1 MTREEILLV
10 EVDDSS
16 NQKAKVQSII
26 EVDIEIINEKIQLL
40 KTNITKAKRVVKDK
54 LKSLKAIDENI
65 VQVDY
70 FKVQHDM
77 ATLKLWE
84 DFKAEYFPE
93 ITEAS
98 NVKTIIQG

>member
-10 EVDDSS
+10 EVDQTT
-16 NQKAKVQSII
+16 NQKAKVESII

-40 KTNITKAKRVVKDK
+40 KNNITKAKRAVKEK
-54 LKSLKAIDENI
+54 LKSLKPIDEAI

-70 FKVQHDM
+70 FKVHHDTD
-77 ATLKLWE
+77 TLKLWE